1 MWPSYAR
8 WRASERCTQ
17 GATGDGFSTVC
28 LAAPVCC
35 RKLGFCPQTSRY
47 SRSNRKSR
55 IHDWLAE
62 GGLDGTARQSARSLS
77 GVEAQRLAILR
88 ALALNPETLFLDEP
102 TSALAPSARQMIER
116 MVQRASSRG
125 VCIVMVTHDV
135 GQARRLAADI
145 VMMKGGRVVE
155 YGAVKQVLD
164 APESDAA
171 RRYLAGGLVT

>member
-1 MWPSYAR
+1 M
-8 WRASERCTQ
+8 
-17 GATGDGFSTVC
+17 
-28 LAAPVCC
+28 
-35 RKLGFCPQTSRY
+35 
-47 SRSNRKSR
+47 
-55 IHDWLAE
+55 
-62 GGLDGTARQSARSLS
+62 
-77 GVEAQRLAILR
+77 AILR
-88 ALALNPETLFLDEP
+88 ALALNPKTLFLDEP

-155 YGAVKQVLD
+155 YGAIKQVLD